1 MTIAEPVDPVKK
13 KSAPRITFTLH
24 PDDARALIRNIASRA
39 AWFRNRREPDPM
51 IKRMAATEADRL
63 DRIARLISEGVAG

>member
-1 MTIAEPVDPVKK
+1 MTIAEPTRPVKK
-13 KSAPRITFTLH
+13 KPAPRITFTLH

-39 AWFRNRREPDPM
+39 EWFRNRREPDPM

-63 DRIARLISEGVAG
+63 DRIARLIGDGIAS